1 MRQNQEQW
9 INEVMGSL
17 EGIQPSE
24 GNPYLHTRVLAR
36 LQQNPARQPVK
47 LTWVY
52 ATVTVFVFMLVL
64 NVLGWNASSNSDD
77 SPIDSTCHH
86 SCDSI
91 EWRWRCDIRLA
102 ILETRTRSCDG
113 CSFFNRHRL
122 TCIACCIGD

>member
-1 MRQNQEQW
+1 MKKNQEQW

-17 EGIQPSE
+17 QGLQPAE

-77 SPIDSTCHH
+77 SVSTTG
-86 SCDSI
+86 I
-91 EWRWRCDIRLA
+91 ETVINEYD
-102 ILETRTRSCDG
+102 LENNYTS
-113 CSFFNRHRL
+113 L
-122 TCIACCIGD
+122 P